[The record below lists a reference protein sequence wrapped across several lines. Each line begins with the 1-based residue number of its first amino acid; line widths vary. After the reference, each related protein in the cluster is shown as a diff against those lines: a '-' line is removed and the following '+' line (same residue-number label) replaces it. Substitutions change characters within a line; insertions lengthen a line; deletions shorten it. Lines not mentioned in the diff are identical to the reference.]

1 MIKTL
6 RYAFVAA
13 LMMVCGGTMSAQDA
27 GTTTKKT
34 TINFK
39 DVYGEMEAENAS
51 KTVVYLE
58 KHPINVEGI
67 SISFSKGKAAEAPN
81 YTIDNGFVKLAGGS
95 EASPNEGNTITYKS
109 DDYITQINLIASNAA
124 PWADLSVNVGTFTLS
139 GKNGKNVV
147 WVNKD
152 NNGKYINTKEV
163 IFTVCR
169 ASSTETGKKDN
180 VRYTQTVVNTNSV
193 ETGINNIT
201 VDNAK
206 KGVRYNLAGQR
217 VNESYKGVVIENG
230 KKMIVK

>member
-13 LMMVCGGTMSAQDA
+13 LMMVCGGTMSAQYA

-34 TINFK
+34 TITFK
-39 DVYGEMEAENAS
+39 DIYGNMEAENAN

-67 SISFSKGKAAEAPN
+67 SISFTKGKASEAPN
-81 YTIDNGFVKLAGGS
+81 YTIEKGFIKLAGGT
-95 EASPNEGNTITYKS
+95 ETAPNEGNTITYKS
-109 DDYITQINLIASNAA
+109 DDYITQINLIASNSN
-124 PWADLSVNVGTFTLS
+124 PWADLSVNIGTFTLS

-152 NNGKYINTKEV
+152 TDGKYINTKEV
-163 IFTVCR
+163 IFTVRR
-169 ASSTETGKKDN
+169 AASTDAGKKDN
-180 VRYTQTVVNTNSV
+180 VRYTQTVVNTSSV
-193 ETGINNIT
+193 ATGINNIT

-206 KGVRYNLAGQR
+206 NGVRYNLAGQR

>member
-13 LMMVCGGTMSAQDA
+13 LMMVAGGTMSAQDA

-34 TINFK
+34 TITFK
-39 DVYGEMEAENAS
+39 DIYGKMEAENAN

-67 SISFSKGKAAEAPN
+67 SISFTKGKASEAPN
-81 YTIDNGFVKLAGGS
+81 YTIEKGFIKLAGGT
-95 EASPNEGNTITYKS
+95 EAAPNEGNTITYKS
-109 DDYITQINLIASNAA
+109 DDYITQINLIASNSD
-124 PWADLSVNVGTFTLS
+124 PWAGLSVNIGTFTLS

-152 NNGKYINTKEV
+152 TDGKYINTKEV

-169 ASSTETGKKDN
+169 AASTAAGKKDN

-193 ETGINNIT
+193 ATGIHNIT
-201 VDNAK
+201 IDNAK

-217 VNESYKGVVIENG
+217 VSKDFKGVVIENG

>member
-13 LMMVCGGTMSAQDA
+13 LMMLCGGTMSAQDA

-34 TINFK
+34 TITFK
-39 DVYGEMEAENAS
+39 DIYGNMEGENKDKS
-51 KTVVYLE
+51 VVYLE
-58 KHPINVEGI
+58 KHPIKVEGI
-67 SISFSKGKAAEAPN
+67 SISFSKGKASDAPN
-81 YTIDNGFVKLAGGS
+81 YTIAKEFIKLAGGT
-95 EASPNEGNTITYKS
+95 EATPNEGNIITYKS
-109 DDYITQINLIASNAA
+109 DDYITQINLIASNSN
-124 PWADLSVNVGTFTLS
+124 PWADLSVNIGTFTLT

-152 NNGKYINTKEV
+152 TDGKYINTKEV

-169 ASSTETGKKDN
+169 AASTAAGKKDN

-193 ETGINNIT
+193 ATGINNVT

-206 KGVRYNLAGQR
+206 NGVRYNLAGQR
-217 VNESYKGVVIENG
+217 VNESYKGVVSENG
-230 KKMIVK
+230 KKMIGK